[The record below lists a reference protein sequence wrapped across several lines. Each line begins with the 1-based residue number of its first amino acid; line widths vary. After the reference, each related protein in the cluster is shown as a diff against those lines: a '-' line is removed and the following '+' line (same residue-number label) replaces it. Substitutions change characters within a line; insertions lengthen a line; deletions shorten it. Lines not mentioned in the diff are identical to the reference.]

1 MTGPAALLAHPEA
14 RWLQRA
20 LADRP
25 GAVAG
30 AGLEVR
36 RAAVALVLRPG
47 DTGLELLFIRRA
59 DYPGDPWSGQVA
71 FPGGRQEPHD
81 ASLRETALR
90 ETWEETRVDVA
101 RDGVVLGTL
110 DELWPRTPVLPPIVV
125 RPYVAIVTPAVR
137 LELSDEVAAAFWAPL
152 DLLRHPDAAFEATVV
167 VRGEEQRVPA
177 LRHADYTIWGMT
189 ERIFRDFLRRLAD
202 A

>member
-125 RPYVAIVTPAVR
+125 RPYVAIVTPEVR

-152 DLLRHPDAAFEATVV
+152 DRLRHPDAAFEATVV

>member
-47 DTGLELLFIRRA
+47 DRGLELLFIKRA

-125 RPYVAIVTPAVR
+125 RPYVAIVTPEVR

>member
-1 MTGPAALLAHPEA
+1 VTGPAALLAHPEA

-125 RPYVAIVTPAVR
+125 RPYVAIVTPEVR

-152 DLLRHPDAAFEATVV
+152 DRLRHPDAAFEATVV

-189 ERIFRDFLRRLAD
+189 ERIFRDFLARLA
-202 A
+202 AA